1 MCPVEQYGEFVAR
14 YCDVAYEKM
23 RDTQREIEFLRWA
36 FRKLAGIEVKK
47 ILDVACGTG
56 RDAIPLSKEGYMVTG
71 VDRSQAMLDVLRE
84 KAGQVGIEIPVTRC
98 GMKNIGFRE
107 EFDAIICMYTS
118 FNYLLTDQDIEEAL
132 AAFHRALRP
141 GGIAILDLM
150 NPIFYIG
157 KFREITV
164 EHHQEGQVCIQRTFK
179 HTLDEVRSL
188 WYQDEFV
195 VVDDGDSVSTCREI
209 HVMRMLT
216 YPEISR
222 FIRDAQ
228 FMDIKCYGNFTD
240 LAPAEDKAERLILVC
255 KRR

>member
-1 MCPVEQYGEFVAR
+1 MEQYGEFVAR
-14 YCDVAYEKM
+14 YCDVAYEKV
-23 RDTQREIEFLRWA
+23 RDTQREMRFLYWV
-36 FRKLAGIEVKK
+36 FRELAGVDVRE
-47 ILDVACGTG
+47 ILDVACGAG
-56 RDAIPLSKEGYMVTG
+56 RHVIPLSKNGYTVTG
-71 VDRSQAMLDVLRE
+71 VDTSQAMLDVLRE
-84 KAGQVGIEIPVTRC
+84 KVGQVGIEIPVTRC
-98 GMKNIGFRE
+98 DMKEIGFRE

-118 FNYLLTDQDIEEAL
+118 FNYLLTDQDIEKAL

-141 GGIAILDLM
+141 GRILILDLM

-164 EHHQEGQVCIQRTFK
+164 EHHQEGQLCIQRTFK

-195 VVDDGDSVSTCREI
+195 VVDDGNSVSTCREI

-228 FMDIKCYGNFTD
+228 FVDIKCYGNFTD
-240 LAPAEDKAERLILVC
+240 LAPAQDKAERLILVC

>member
-1 MCPVEQYGEFVAR
+1 MEQYGEFVAK
-14 YCDVAYEKM
+14 YCDVVYEKV
-23 RDTQREIEFLRWA
+23 RDTQREIQFLNWV
-36 FRKLAGIEVKK
+36 FQELADVEVKE

-56 RDAIPLSKEGYMVTG
+56 RHAIPLSKKGYTVTG
-71 VDRSQAMLDVLRE
+71 GDRSQAMLAVLEE
-84 KAGQVGIEIPVTRC
+84 KVRRANIEIPVIKC
-98 GMKNIGFRE
+98 DMKDIEFRE

-118 FNYLLTDQDIEEAL
+118 FNYLLTDQDIEKAL
-132 AAFHRALRP
+132 VAFYRALRP
-141 GGIAILDLM
+141 GGIVILDLM

-164 EHHQEGQVCIQRTFK
+164 EHHQEGQMCIQRTFK

-195 VVDDGDSVSTCREI
+195 VADDGNSVSTCREI
-209 HVMRMLT
+209 HTMRMLT

-228 FMDIKCYGNFTD
+228 FVDIKCYGNFTD
-240 LAPAEDKAERLILVC
+240 LVEAEDKAERLILVC
-255 KRR
+255 KRG

>member
-1 MCPVEQYGEFVAR
+1 VEQYGQSVAK
-14 YCDVAYEKM
+14 YCDVVYEKV
-23 RDTQREIEFLRWA
+23 RDTQREIRFLHWV
-36 FRKLAGIEVKK
+36 FRELADVEVRE

-56 RDAIPLSKEGYMVTG
+56 RHAIPLSKKGYTVTG
-71 VDRSQAMLDVLRE
+71 GDRSQAMLAVLEE
-84 KAGQVGIEIPVTRC
+84 KVRRAKIEIPVIKC
-98 GMKNIGFRE
+98 DMKDIEFRE

-118 FNYLLTDQDIEEAL
+118 FNYLLTDQDIERAL

-141 GGIAILDLM
+141 GGIVILDLM

-164 EHHQEGQVCIQRTFK
+164 EHHQEGQMCIQRTFK

-195 VVDDGDSVSTCREI
+195 VSDDGNSVSTCREI
-209 HVMRMLT
+209 HTMRMLT
-216 YPEISR
+216 YPEISH

-228 FMDIKCYGNFTD
+228 FVDIKCYGNFTD
-240 LAPAEDKAERLILVC
+240 LVEAEDKAERLILVC
-255 KRR
+255 RRG

>member
-1 MCPVEQYGEFVAR
+1 MEQYGEFVAR
-14 YCDVAYEKM
+14 YCDVVYENV
-23 RDTQREIEFLRWA
+23 RDTQREMRFLHWV
-36 FRKLAGIEVKK
+36 FRELADVEVRE

-56 RDAIPLSKEGYMVTG
+56 RHAIPLSKKGYTVTG
-71 VDRSQAMLDVLRE
+71 GDRSQAMLAVLEE
-84 KAGQVGIEIPVTRC
+84 KVRRANIEIPVIKC
-98 GMKNIGFRE
+98 DMKDIEFRE

-118 FNYLLTDQDIEEAL
+118 FNYLLTDQDIEKAL
-132 AAFHRALRP
+132 VAFHRALRP

-164 EHHQEGQVCIQRTFK
+164 EHHQEGQLCIQRTFK

-195 VVDDGDSVSTCREI
+195 VADDGNSVSTCREI
-209 HVMRMLT
+209 HTMRMLT

-228 FMDIKCYGNFTD
+228 FVDIKCYGNFTD
-240 LAPAEDKAERLILVC
+240 LVEAEDKAERLILVC
-255 KRR
+255 RRG

>member
-1 MCPVEQYGEFVAR
+1 MDQYGEFVAR
-14 YCDVAYEKM
+14 YCDVVYEKV
-23 RDTQREIEFLRWA
+23 RDTQREIRFLHWV
-36 FRKLAGIEVKK
+36 FQELAGIEVRK

-56 RDAIPLSKEGYMVTG
+56 RHAIPLGKNGYTVTG
-71 VDRSQAMLDVLRE
+71 VDRSQPMLDVLGG
-84 KAGQVGIEIPVTRC
+84 KAGQAGIEIPITRC
-98 GMKNIGFRE
+98 DMKDIGFKE

-118 FNYLLTDQDIEEAL
+118 FNYLLTDQDIEKAL

-164 EHHQEGQVCIQRTFK
+164 EHHQEGQLCIQRTFK

-195 VVDDGDSVSTCREI
+195 VADDGNSVSTCREI
-209 HVMRMLT
+209 HITRMFT

-228 FMDIKCYGNFTD
+228 FVDIKCYGNFTD
-240 LAPAEDKAERLILVC
+240 LVPVQDKAERLILVC

>member
-1 MCPVEQYGEFVAR
+1 MEQYGEFVAK
-14 YCDVAYEKM
+14 YCDVVYEKV
-23 RDTQREIEFLRWA
+23 RDTQREIRFLHWV
-36 FRKLAGIEVKK
+36 FRELADVEVRE

-56 RDAIPLSKEGYMVTG
+56 RHAIPLSKKGYTVTG
-71 VDRSQAMLDVLRE
+71 GDRSQAMLAVLEE
-84 KAGQVGIEIPVTRC
+84 KVRRASIEIPVIKC
-98 GMKNIGFRE
+98 DMKDIEFRE

-118 FNYLLTDQDIEEAL
+118 FNYLLTDQDIERAL

-164 EHHQEGQVCIQRTFK
+164 EHHQEAQLCIQRTFK

-195 VVDDGDSVSTCREI
+195 VADDGNSVSTCREI
-209 HVMRMLT
+209 HIMRMLT

-228 FMDIKCYGNFTD
+228 FVDIKCYGNFTD
-240 LAPAEDKAERLILVC
+240 LVPVQDKAERLILVC
-255 KRR
+255 KRG

>member
-1 MCPVEQYGEFVAR
+1 MEQYGEFVAK
-14 YCDVAYEKM
+14 YCDVVYEKV
-23 RDTQREIEFLRWA
+23 RDTQREIRFLNWA
-36 FRKLAGIEVKK
+36 FRELADVEVRE

-56 RDAIPLSKEGYMVTG
+56 RHAIPLSKKGYTVTG
-71 VDRSQAMLDVLRE
+71 GDRSQAMLAVLEE
-84 KAGQVGIEIPVTRC
+84 KVRRANIEIPVIKC
-98 GMKNIGFRE
+98 DMKDIEFRE

-118 FNYLLTDQDIEEAL
+118 FNYLLTDQDIERAL

-164 EHHQEGQVCIQRTFK
+164 EHHQEGQMCIQRTFK

-195 VVDDGDSVSTCREI
+195 VADDGNSVSTCREI
-209 HVMRMLT
+209 HTMRMLT
-216 YPEISR
+216 YPEISH

-228 FMDIKCYGNFTD
+228 FVDIKCYGNFTD
-240 LAPAEDKAERLILVC
+240 LVEAEDKAERLILVC
-255 KRR
+255 RRG

>member
-1 MCPVEQYGEFVAR
+1 MCSVEQYGEFVAK
-14 YCDVAYEKM
+14 YCDVVYEKV
-23 RDTQREIEFLRWA
+23 RDTQREIRFLNWV
-36 FRKLAGIEVKK
+36 FQELADVEVRE

-56 RDAIPLSKEGYMVTG
+56 RHAIPLSKKGYTVTG
-71 VDRSQAMLDVLRE
+71 SDISQAMLAVLEE
-84 KAGQVGIEIPVTRC
+84 KVRRANIEIPVIKC
-98 GMKNIGFRE
+98 DMKDIEFRE

-118 FNYLLTDQDIEEAL
+118 FNYLLTDQDIEKAL
-132 AAFHRALRP
+132 VAFHRALRP

-164 EHHQEGQVCIQRTFK
+164 EHHQEGQMCIQRTFK

-195 VVDDGDSVSTCREI
+195 VADDGNSVSTCREI
-209 HVMRMLT
+209 HTMRMLT
-216 YPEISR
+216 YPEISH

-228 FMDIKCYGNFTD
+228 FVDIKCYGNFTD
-240 LAPAEDKAERLILVC
+240 LVEAEDKAERLILVC
-255 KRR
+255 KRG

>member
-1 MCPVEQYGEFVAR
+1 MEQYGEFVSK
-14 YCDVAYEKM
+14 YCDVVYEKV
-23 RDTQREIEFLRWA
+23 RDTQREIRFLDWV
-36 FRKLAGIEVKK
+36 FRELTDVDIRE

-56 RDAIPLSKEGYMVTG
+56 RHAIPLSEKGYMVTG
-71 VDRSQAMLDVLRE
+71 VDRSQAMLDVLGE
-84 KAGQVGIEIPVTRC
+84 KTGQAGIEMSVVQC
-98 GMKNIGFRE
+98 DMKDIEFKK

-118 FNYLLTDQDIEEAL
+118 FNYLLTDQDIEKAL
-132 AAFHRALRP
+132 VAFYRALRP

-164 EHHQEGQVCIQRTFK
+164 EHHQEGQMCIQRTFK

-195 VVDDGDSVSTCREI
+195 VADDGNSVSTCREI
-209 HVMRMLT
+209 HTMRMLT

-228 FMDIKCYGNFTD
+228 FVDIKCYGNFTD
-240 LAPAEDKAERLILVC
+240 LVEAEDKAERLILVC
-255 KRR
+255 KRG

>member
-1 MCPVEQYGEFVAR
+1 MEQYGEFVAK
-14 YCDVAYEKM
+14 YCDVVYEKV
-23 RDTQREIEFLRWA
+23 RDTQREIRFLNWA
-36 FRKLAGIEVKK
+36 FRELVDVEVRE
-47 ILDVACGTG
+47 ILDVACGAG
-56 RDAIPLSKEGYMVTG
+56 RHAIPLSKKGYTVTG
-71 VDRSQAMLDVLRE
+71 VDRSQAMLAVLEE
-84 KAGQVGIEIPVTRC
+84 KVRRANIEIPVIKC
-98 GMKNIGFRE
+98 DMKDIEFRE

-118 FNYLLTDQDIEEAL
+118 FNYLLTDQDIEKAL
-132 AAFHRALRP
+132 VAFHRALRP

-164 EHHQEGQVCIQRTFK
+164 EHHQEGQLCIQRTFK

-195 VVDDGDSVSTCREI
+195 VADDGNSVSTCREI
-209 HVMRMLT
+209 HTMRMLT

-228 FMDIKCYGNFTD
+228 FVDIKCYGNFTD
-240 LAPAEDKAERLILVC
+240 LVEAEDKAERLILVC
-255 KRR
+255 RRG

>member
-1 MCPVEQYGEFVAR
+1 VEQYGEFVAK
-14 YCDVAYEKM
+14 YCDVVYENV
-23 RDTQREIEFLRWA
+23 RDTQREMRFLHWV
-36 FRKLAGIEVKK
+36 FRELADVEVRE

-56 RDAIPLSKEGYMVTG
+56 RHAIPLSKKGYTVTG
-71 VDRSQAMLDVLRE
+71 GDRSQAMLAVLEE
-84 KAGQVGIEIPVTRC
+84 KVRRANIEIPVIKC
-98 GMKNIGFRE
+98 DMKDIEFRE

-118 FNYLLTDQDIEEAL
+118 FNYLLTDQDIERAL

-164 EHHQEGQVCIQRTFK
+164 EHHQEGQMCIQRTFK

-195 VVDDGDSVSTCREI
+195 VSDDGNSVSTCREI
-209 HVMRMLT
+209 HTMRMLT
-216 YPEISR
+216 YPEISH

-228 FMDIKCYGNFTD
+228 FVDIKCYGNFTD
-240 LAPAEDKAERLILVC
+240 LVEAEDKAERLILVC
-255 KRR
+255 RRG

>member
-1 MCPVEQYGEFVAR
+1 MEQYGEFVAR
-14 YCDVAYEKM
+14 YCDVVYENV
-23 RDTQREIEFLRWA
+23 RDTQREMRFLHWV
-36 FRKLAGIEVKK
+36 FRELADVEVRE

-56 RDAIPLSKEGYMVTG
+56 RHAIPLSKKGYTVTG
-71 VDRSQAMLDVLRE
+71 GDRSQAMLAVLEE
-84 KAGQVGIEIPVTRC
+84 KVRRANIEIPVIKC
-98 GMKNIGFRE
+98 DMKDIEFRE

-118 FNYLLTDQDIEEAL
+118 FNYLLTDQDIERAL

-164 EHHQEGQVCIQRTFK
+164 EHHQEGQMCIQRTFK

-195 VVDDGDSVSTCREI
+195 VADDGNSVSTCREI
-209 HVMRMLT
+209 HTMRMLT
-216 YPEISR
+216 YPEISH

-228 FMDIKCYGNFTD
+228 FVDIKCYGNFTD
-240 LAPAEDKAERLILVC
+240 LVEAEDKAERLILVC
-255 KRR
+255 RRG

>member
-1 MCPVEQYGEFVAR
+1 MCSVEQYGEFVAR
-14 YCDVAYEKM
+14 YCDVVYEKV
-23 RDTQREIEFLRWA
+23 RDTQREMRFLHWV
-36 FRKLAGIEVKK
+36 FRELAGVDVRE
-47 ILDVACGTG
+47 ILDVACGAG
-56 RDAIPLSKEGYMVTG
+56 RHAIPLSKKGYTVTG
-71 VDRSQAMLDVLRE
+71 VDTSQAMLDVLKE
-84 KAGQVGIEIPVTRC
+84 KAGKVGIEIPVTRC
-98 GMKNIGFRE
+98 DMKDIGFRE

-118 FNYLLTDQDIEEAL
+118 FNYLLTDQDIGKAL

-164 EHHQEGQVCIQRTFK
+164 EHHQVGQLCIQRTFK
-179 HTLDEVRSL
+179 HTLDEVCSL

-195 VVDDGDSVSTCREI
+195 VVDDGNSVSTCREI

-228 FMDIKCYGNFTD
+228 FVDIKCYGNFTD

>member
-1 MCPVEQYGEFVAR
+1 MCSVEQYGEFVAR
-14 YCDVAYEKM
+14 YCDVVYEKV
-23 RDTQREIEFLRWA
+23 RDTQQEICFLCWIFRE
-36 FRKLAGIEVKK
+36 LADADVRE
-47 ILDVACGTG
+47 ILDVACGAG
-56 RDAIPLSKEGYMVTG
+56 RHAIPLSKKRYMVTG
-71 VDRSQAMLDVLRE
+71 VDRSQAMLDVLRDR
-84 KAGQVGIEIPVTRC
+84 AGQVGIEIPVTRC
-98 GMKNIGFRE
+98 NMKDIEFKE

-118 FNYLLTDQDIEEAL
+118 FNYLLTDQDIEKAL

-141 GGIAILDLM
+141 CGIFILDLM

-164 EHHQEGQVCIQRTFK
+164 EHHQEGQLCIQRTFK

-195 VVDDGDSVSTCREI
+195 VVNDGNSVSTRREI
-209 HVMRMLT
+209 HTMRMLT

-228 FMDIKCYGNFTD
+228 FVDIECYGNFTD
-240 LAPAEDKAERLILVC
+240 LVSAEDKAERLILVC
-255 KRR
+255 KRG

>member
-1 MCPVEQYGEFVAR
+1 MEQYGEFVAR
-14 YCDVAYEKM
+14 YCDVVYENV
-23 RDTQREIEFLRWA
+23 RDTQREMRFLHWV
-36 FRKLAGIEVKK
+36 FRELADVEVRE

-56 RDAIPLSKEGYMVTG
+56 RHAIPLSKKGYTVTG
-71 VDRSQAMLDVLRE
+71 GDRSQAMLAVLEE
-84 KAGQVGIEIPVTRC
+84 KVRRANIEIPVIKC
-98 GMKNIGFRE
+98 DMKDIEFRE

-118 FNYLLTDQDIEEAL
+118 FNYLLTDQDIERAL

-141 GGIAILDLM
+141 GGIVILDLM

-164 EHHQEGQVCIQRTFK
+164 EHHQEGQLCIQRTFK

-195 VVDDGDSVSTCREI
+195 VADDGNSVSTCREI
-209 HVMRMLT
+209 HTMRMLT

-228 FMDIKCYGNFTD
+228 FVDIKCYGNFTD
-240 LAPAEDKAERLILVC
+240 LVEAEDKAERLILVC
-255 KRR
+255 RRG

>member
-1 MCPVEQYGEFVAR
+1 VEQYGQSVAK
-14 YCDVAYEKM
+14 YCDVVYEKV
-23 RDTQREIEFLRWA
+23 RDTQREIRFLNWA
-36 FRKLAGIEVKK
+36 FRELAGMEVRE

-56 RDAIPLSKEGYMVTG
+56 RHAIPLSKKGYTVTG
-71 VDRSQAMLDVLRE
+71 GDRSQAMLTVLEE
-84 KAGQVGIEIPVTRC
+84 KVRRANIEIPVIKC
-98 GMKNIGFRE
+98 DMKDIEFRE

-118 FNYLLTDQDIEEAL
+118 FNYLLTDQDIERAL

-164 EHHQEGQVCIQRTFK
+164 EHHQEGQMCIQRTFK

-195 VVDDGDSVSTCREI
+195 VSDDWNSVSTCREI
-209 HVMRMLT
+209 HTMRMLT
-216 YPEISR
+216 YPEISH

-228 FMDIKCYGNFTD
+228 FVDIKCYGNFTD
-240 LAPAEDKAERLILVC
+240 LVEAEDKAERLILVC
-255 KRR
+255 RRG